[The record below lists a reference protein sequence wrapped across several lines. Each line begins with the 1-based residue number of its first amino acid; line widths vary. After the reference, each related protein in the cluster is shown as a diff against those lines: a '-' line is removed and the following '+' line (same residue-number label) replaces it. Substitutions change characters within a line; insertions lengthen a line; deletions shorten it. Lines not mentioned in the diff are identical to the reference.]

1 MKIPFEHRQSA
12 HCENGVVSNLLRFHG
27 MEFDEPMVFGIGA
40 GLFFSYFPFLKMG
53 GIPVTSFRTM
63 PSYIF
68 KRFANSL
75 GIKVK
80 SQTFNN
86 EQKGMEA
93 LDALLEQGIPV
104 GMLTSVFYLTY
115 LPDAYRFHFNA
126 HNIIVYGKENG
137 KYLVSDPTLEGVTE
151 ILPEDLQRARFAKGI
166 PEPKGKLYYPVVF
179 PKSYDLNKAMIK
191 AIKHVAFFMAK
202 TPMPILGANG
212 IKYLANRMRNW
223 PKKLGPRKSVL
234 WLGNVVRM
242 QEEIGTGGAGF
253 RFIYAAFL
261 DKASVILKDEELFN
275 MSKELTAIGDLWRAF
290 AYEASRVCKN
300 RKSDTVTFDQL
311 ADMLYEIGKKEQVLF
326 DKLFLWAKARL

>member
-1 MKIPFEHRQSA
+1 MRIPFEHRQSA

>member
-1 MKIPFEHRQSA
+1 
-12 HCENGVVSNLLRFHG
+12 

-80 SQTFNN
+80 SQTFSN

-311 ADMLYEIGKKEQVLF
+311 ADMLYEIGKKEQILF
-326 DKLFLWAKARL
+326 DQLFLWAKARL

>member
-1 MKIPFEHRQSA
+1 
-12 HCENGVVSNLLRFHG
+12 

-80 SQTFNN
+80 SQTFSN

-290 AYEASRVCKN
+290 AYEASRICKN

-311 ADMLYEIGKKEQVLF
+311 ADMLYEIGKKEQILF
-326 DKLFLWAKARL
+326 DQLFLWAKARL

>member
-1 MKIPFEHRQSA
+1 MRIPFEHRQSA

-80 SQTFNN
+80 SQTFSN

-179 PKSYDLNKAMIK
+179 PKSYDLNKAIIK

-212 IKYLANRMRNW
+212 IKYLSNRMRNW
-223 PKKLGPRKSVL
+223 PQKLGPRKSVL

-261 DKASVILKDEELFN
+261 DKASVILKDEALFN
-275 MSKELTAIGDLWRAF
+275 MSKELTTIGDQWRAF
-290 AYEASRVCKN
+290 AYAASRVCKN
-300 RKSDTVTFDQL
+300 RKTDTVTFDEL
-311 ADMLYEIGKKEQVLF
+311 ADMLKQIGQKEQVLF
-326 DKLFLWAKARL
+326 DQLFLWAKAKL

>member
-1 MKIPFEHRQSA
+1 
-12 HCENGVVSNLLRFHG
+12 

-80 SQTFNN
+80 SQTFSN

>member
-1 MKIPFEHRQSA
+1 MRIHFEHRQSA

-80 SQTFNN
+80 SQTFSN

-179 PKSYDLNKAMIK
+179 PKAYDLNKAMTK

>member
-80 SQTFNN
+80 SQTFSN

>member
-80 SQTFNN
+80 SQTFSN

-212 IKYLANRMRNW
+212 IKYLSNRMRNW

-261 DKASVILKDEELFN
+261 DKASVLLKDEELFN

-311 ADMLYEIGKKEQVLF
+311 ADMLCEIGKKEQVLF

>member
-1 MKIPFEHRQSA
+1 MRIPFEHRQSA

-80 SQTFNN
+80 SQTFSN

-223 PKKLGPRKSVL
+223 PKKLGARKSVL

-261 DKASVILKDEELFN
+261 DKASVILKDEALFN
-275 MSKELTAIGDLWRAF
+275 MSKELDGYWRSM
-290 AYEASRVCKN
+290 ASFCLRS
-300 RKSDTVTFDQL
+300 KS
-311 ADMLYEIGKKEQVLF
+311 
-326 DKLFLWAKARL
+326 RL

>member
-1 MKIPFEHRQSA
+1 MRIPFEHRQSA

-80 SQTFNN
+80 SQTFSN

-179 PKSYDLNKAMIK
+179 PKSYDLNKATIK

-223 PKKLGPRKSVL
+223 PKKLGTRKSVL

>member
-1 MKIPFEHRQSA
+1 MRIPFEHRQSA

-80 SQTFNN
+80 SQTFSN

-223 PKKLGPRKSVL
+223 PKKLGTRKSVL

>member
-1 MKIPFEHRQSA
+1 MRIPFEHRQSA

-80 SQTFNN
+80 SQTFSN

-212 IKYLANRMRNW
+212 IKYLANRLRNW

>member
-1 MKIPFEHRQSA
+1 MRIPFEHRQSA

-80 SQTFNN
+80 SQTFSN

-223 PKKLGPRKSVL
+223 PKKLGARKSVL

-261 DKASVILKDEELFN
+261 DKASVILKDEALFN

>member
-1 MKIPFEHRQSA
+1 MRIPFEHRQSA

-80 SQTFNN
+80 SQTFSN

-179 PKSYDLNKAMIK
+179 PKTYDLNKAMIK

-212 IKYLANRMRNW
+212 IKYLSNRMRNW

-326 DKLFLWAKARL
+326 DKLFLWAKAKL

>member
-80 SQTFNN
+80 SQTFSN

-223 PKKLGPRKSVL
+223 PKKLGARKSVL

>member
-1 MKIPFEHRQSA
+1 MRIHFEHRQSA

-80 SQTFNN
+80 SQTFSN

-223 PKKLGPRKSVL
+223 PKKLGTRKSVL

>member
-1 MKIPFEHRQSA
+1 
-12 HCENGVVSNLLRFHG
+12 

-80 SQTFNN
+80 SQTFSN

-223 PKKLGPRKSVL
+223 PKKLGTRKSVL

>member
-1 MKIPFEHRQSA
+1 MRIPFEHRQSA

-80 SQTFNN
+80 SQTFSN

-179 PKSYDLNKAMIK
+179 PKAYDLNKAMIK

-326 DKLFLWAKARL
+326 DKLFVWAKARL

>member
-1 MKIPFEHRQSA
+1 MRIPFEHRQSA

-80 SQTFNN
+80 SQTFSN

-290 AYEASRVCKN
+290 AYEASRICKN

-311 ADMLYEIGKKEQVLF
+311 ADMLYEIGKKEQILF
-326 DKLFLWAKARL
+326 DQLFLWAKARL

>member
-1 MKIPFEHRQSA
+1 MRIPFEHRQSA

-80 SQTFNN
+80 SQTFSN

-137 KYLVSDPTLEGVTE
+137 KYLVSDPTLEVVTE

-212 IKYLANRMRNW
+212 IRYLANRMRNW

-261 DKASVILKDEELFN
+261 DKASVILKDEALFN

>member
-1 MKIPFEHRQSA
+1 MRIPFEHRQSA

-80 SQTFNN
+80 SQTFSN

-137 KYLVSDPTLEGVTE
+137 KYLVSDPTLEDVTE

-326 DKLFLWAKARL
+326 DQLFLWAKARL

>member
-80 SQTFNN
+80 SQTFSN

-179 PKSYDLNKAMIK
+179 PKSYDLNKATIK

-223 PKKLGPRKSVL
+223 PKKLGTRKSVL

>member
-1 MKIPFEHRQSA
+1 MKIAFEHRQSA

-27 MEFDEPMVFGIGA
+27 LEFDEPMVFGIGA
-40 GLFFSYFPFLKMG
+40 GLFFSYFPFLKVG

-75 GIKVK
+75 GVKIK
-80 SQTFNN
+80 SETFSN

-93 LDALLEQGIPV
+93 LDALLGKGIPV
-104 GMLTSVFYLTY
+104 GMLSSVFYLTY

-137 KYLVSDPTLEGVTE
+137 KYLVSDPTLETVTE
-151 ILPEDLQRARFAKGI
+151 ILPEDLQRARFAKGM
-166 PEPKGKLYYPVVF
+166 PEPKGKLYYPVSI
-179 PKSYDLNKAMIK
+179 PKEYDLNKALIK
-191 AIKHVAFFMAK
+191 GIRHVSFFMAK
-202 TPMPILGANG
+202 TPVPILGANG
-212 IKYLANRMRNW
+212 ILYLSKRMRNW
-223 PKKLGPRKSVL
+223 PNKLGERKAVL

-261 DKASVILKDEELFN
+261 DKASVLLKDETLFVLA
-275 MSKELTAIGDLWRAF
+275 KELTAIGDQWRAF

-300 RKSDTVTFDQL
+300 RKGDLSSFSEL
-311 ADMLYEIGKKEQVLF
+311 ADLLQNIGEKEQVLF
-326 DKLFLWAKARL
+326 TKLFNWAKAKK

>member
-80 SQTFNN
+80 SQTFSN

-326 DKLFLWAKARL
+326 DQLFLWAKARL

>member
-1 MKIPFEHRQSA
+1 MRIPFEHRQSA

-75 GIKVK
+75 GINVK
-80 SQTFNN
+80 SQTFSN

-223 PKKLGPRKSVL
+223 PKKLGARKSVL

-261 DKASVILKDEELFN
+261 DKASVILKDEALFN

>member
-1 MKIPFEHRQSA
+1 MRIPFEHRQSA

-80 SQTFNN
+80 SQTFSN

>member
-1 MKIPFEHRQSA
+1 MRIPFEHRQSA

-80 SQTFNN
+80 SQTFSN

-311 ADMLYEIGKKEQVLF
+311 ADMLYEIGKKEQILF
-326 DKLFLWAKARL
+326 DQLFLWAKARL